1 MVQRKLLVA
10 YGTSFGQTA
19 RIAGRM
25 RELLIAEGFNVTL
38 RELEMSTEIDVD
50 RFDGILIGASIIHG
64 HHQRAVERFA
74 RRHRNT
80 LNRVPSAFFSV
91 SGSAASADPRE
102 RDTARSLM
110 GSFLASVEW
119 YPDLETTFGGGFPFT
134 RYPWYLRYIMK
145 RITRKEGVTDT
156 SRDHDFTDWSRVEEF
171 THRFAEVVESD
182 AAVATTPEHGPL
194 RQSH

>member
-119 YPDLETTFGGGFPFT
+119 YPDLETTFGGGFSEHYRIGRRAIRPPT
-134 RYPWYLRYIMK
+134 RSVRPAFYPLERHLGGLS
-145 RITRKEGVTDT
+145 RLSEG
-156 SRDHDFTDWSRVEEF
+156 
-171 THRFAEVVESD
+171 AE
-182 AAVATTPEHGPL
+182 P
-194 RQSH
+194 Q